1 MYNRYLKSYAGVDPT
16 TGNALWYVDTPAVD
30 DKGNPVLDDKG
41 NQVMVTKGGVTST
54 FTQATS
60 YETGDILPKI
70 FGGFGTE
77 LKAYGVDLSVAFNY
91 QAGGRIFDTGY
102 QRLMHAGSSSD
113 AGMNW
118 HMDILGAVKN
128 ANGTYGSG
136 SLNEDGTINIA
147 SLNPK
152 DIPALNSSQTYAN
165 GTSDRW
171 LISSNYVALQNIT
184 LGYTFPAKL
193 TKKAH
198 IEKIRLYAVADN
210 VALWAARKGLD
221 PRQSFTSANSTY
233 YSPMR
238 TISGGVSIT
247 F

>member
-1 MYNRYLKSYAGVDPT
+1 MTFFKNKILKLAPELNGQWIDGTYIYKEGECMYNRYLKSYAGVDKN
-16 TGNALWYVDTPAVD
+16 TGKALWYMDREDEAGHVLVKDT
-30 DKGNPVLDDKG
+30 
-41 NQVMVTKGGVTST
+41 VTDVYTKAS
-54 FTQATS
+54 S
-60 YETGDILPKI
+60 YATGDILPKVY
-70 FGGFGTE
+70 GGFGSE
-77 LKAYGVDLSVAFNY
+77 LKVYGVDLSVAFNY

-113 AGMNW
+113 AGHNW
-118 HMDILGAVKN
+118 HMDILKAWTPEN
-128 ANGTYGSG
+128 
-136 SLNEDGTINIA
+136 
-147 SLNPK
+147 K
-152 DIPALNSSQTYAN
+152 DSNIPALNAGESNAN

-171 LISSNYVALQNIT
+171 LISSNYVSLQNIT

-210 VALWAARKGLD
+210 VALWSARKGLD
-221 PRQSFTSANSTY
+221 PRQSNTSSNSTY

-238 TISGGVSIT
+238 SFSGGVSIT